1 MNACEPALRI
11 PMFILSVGSS
21 AEVAV
26 KSFTPMSEA
35 RNIAMKDVAISA
47 SGSTSVKSVWKRE
60 RIWSARPVARL
71 SRPNAPMPSIAV
83 MPADK
88 RRTGKVLRIIL
99 SPQNEDLTLCVTKT
113 VKSRSLFEISAKA
126 SF

>member
-1 MNACEPALRI
+1 
-11 PMFILSVGSS
+11 
-21 AEVAV
+21 
-26 KSFTPMSEA
+26 MSEA
-35 RNIAMKDVAISA
+35 KNIAMKDVAISV
-47 SGSTSVKSVWKRE
+47 SGNTSVKNGWKRE
-60 RIWSARPVARL
+60 RIRSARPAARYL
-71 SRPNAPMPSIAV
+71 PPNAPMPSIAV